1 MTNFEK
7 LYNEVIKKSLVDKF
21 GYTNSHEIPKLT
33 KIVLNMGV
41 GDAVT
46 DKKKLT
52 NAAEE
57 MGMIAGQ
64 KPERDTELHYR
75 NVLFIV
81 FKLVGLYTQVEY
93 HTSQGRIDLVL
104 KTDRY
109 IYVMEFKL
117 NGSADEALAQIR
129 EKGYAAPFAK
139 DSRTVYKIG
148 VNFSDELRNIQE
160 VKVEVES

>member
-117 NGSADEALAQIR
+117 NGTAEEALRQIEER
-129 EKGYAAPFAK
+129 QYALPFAS
-139 DSRTVYKIG
+139 DPRQVFKIG
-148 VNFSDELRNIQE
+148 VNFSSVTRNIE
-160 VKVEVES
+160 RWLVE

>member
-117 NGSADEALAQIR
+117 NGTAEEALRQIEER
-129 EKGYAAPFAK
+129 PYALPFAS
-139 DSRTVYKIG
+139 DPRQVFKIG
-148 VNFSDELRNIQE
+148 VNFSSVTRNIE
-160 VKVEVES
+160 RWLVE